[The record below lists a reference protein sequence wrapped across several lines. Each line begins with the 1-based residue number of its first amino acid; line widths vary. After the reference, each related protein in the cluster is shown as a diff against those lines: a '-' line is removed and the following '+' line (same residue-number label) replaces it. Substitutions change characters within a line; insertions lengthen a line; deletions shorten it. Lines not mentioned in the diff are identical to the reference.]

1 MSTASMSTASV
12 SSTRLNTATI
22 PAAACGCAAHDS
34 GHGAHMP
41 DVAAAQTLIRQRC
54 TPLPSERL
62 PLAQAEGRVSATAL
76 CSRCN
81 LPPFANAAMDGY
93 ALAWRDSI
101 TPGAEC
107 DVIAERAAGDGAL
120 IIDSGDDHAA
130 IAIMTG
136 ARMPDGADT
145 AAFDT
150 VVPVED
156 ATVLARDAEG
166 RALRLRID
174 RAPQRGQHVRRAG
187 EDIAAGD
194 EAVPAG
200 VRLGPSELMLLRGAG
215 VATVEVVRRP
225 LVALACTGRELV
237 DTPGAPLA
245 PGQIYNTNRAYLES
259 RLREAGA
266 VLHATT
272 TIADDPAVFLAY
284 VRGWMAEGVDIV
296 ISTGAVS
303 MGRYDFVPDTLDMLG
318 AQIVFHKLRMRP
330 GKPLLFAVLPNGALF
345 FGLPGNPVSSAVGL
359 RFFVEIALRHMLGM
373 APERPWRL
381 PLAEAVSKKPGFHLF
396 QKAELR
402 LDADGVVRVGLLKGQ
417 ESFKTRPLLRA
428 RVWAGLPTQAESLP
442 AGALVD
448 VHPLCHFDDHLFAR
462 E

>member
-1 MSTASMSTASV
+1 MTTAFMSTASV
-12 SSTRLNTATI
+12 SSARLNTATI

-34 GHGAHMP
+34 GHGAHML
-41 DVAAAQTLIRQRC
+41 DVAAAQALIRQRC

-62 PLAQAEGRVSATAL
+62 PLAQAEGRVGATAL
-76 CSRCN
+76 RSRCD

-93 ALAWRDSI
+93 ALAWRESV

-107 DVIAERAAGDGAL
+107 DVIAEQAAGDGARTA
-120 IIDSGDDHAA
+120 DTDA

-145 AAFDT
+145 

-156 ATVLARDAEG
+156 ATVQARDAEG

-215 VATVEVVRRP
+215 VATVEVVRQP

-245 PGQIYNTNRAYLES
+245 AGQIYNTNRAYLES

-266 VLHATT
+266 VLHAAT

-303 MGRYDFVPDTLDMLG
+303 MGRYDFVLDTLEMLG

-359 RFFVEIALRHMLGM
+359 RFFVETALRQMLGM

-428 RVWAGLPTQAESLP
+428 RVWAGLPAQAESLP
-442 AGALVD
+442 AGALID

>member
-1 MSTASMSTASV
+1 MSTASV
-12 SSTRLNTATI
+12 SSARVNTATI
-22 PAAACGCAAHDS
+22 PATACGCAAHDS
-34 GHGAHMP
+34 GHGAHML
-41 DVAAAQTLIRQRC
+41 DVAAAQALIRQHC
-54 TPLPSERL
+54 APLRSEHL

-76 CSRCN
+76 HSRCD
-81 LPPFANAAMDGY
+81 LPPFANSAMDGY

-107 DVIAERAAGDGAL
+107 NVVAEQAAGDAAL
-120 IIDSGDDHAA
+120 TVDVGEDHAA

-136 ARMPDGADT
+136 ARMPDGTDAAAFDT

-166 RALRLRID
+166 RASRIRID

-187 EDIAAGD
+187 DDIAAGD

-215 VATVEVVRRP
+215 VATVEVVRQPR
-225 LVALACTGRELV
+225 VALACTGRELV
-237 DTPGAPLA
+237 DTPGAALA
-245 PGQIYNTNRAYLES
+245 PGQIYNTNRVYLES
-259 RLREAGA
+259 RLRETGA
-266 VLHATT
+266 ALHAAT
-272 TIADDPAVFLAY
+272 TIADDPAVFLGY
-284 VRGWMAEGVDIV
+284 LRGWMAEGVDIV

-303 MGRYDFVPDTLDMLG
+303 MGRFDFVPDTLDMLG

-359 RFFVEIALRHMLGM
+359 RFFVETALRHMLGM

-381 PLAEAVSKKPGFHLF
+381 PLAEAVSKKQGFHLI

-462 E
+462 K

>member
-1 MSTASMSTASV
+1 MKTVSRSV
-12 SSTRLNTATI
+12 DHVV
-22 PAAACGCAAHDS
+22 ACGCDTQA
-34 GHGAHMP
+34 GAHVAHML
-41 DVAAAQTLIRQRC
+41 DVIDAQTLSRERCYELPVERVPLTQADGRVTAAAQRSVRD
-54 TPLPSERL
+54 
-62 PLAQAEGRVSATAL
+62 
-76 CSRCN
+76 
-81 LPPFANAAMDGY
+81 LPPFANSAMDGY
-93 ALAWRDSI
+93 AFAWHESLCSGDEI
-101 TPGAEC
+101 EVVAEQ
-107 DVIAERAAGDGAL
+107 AAGDGACTA
-120 IIDSGDDHAA
+120 DTDA

-145 AAFDT
+145 

-156 ATVLARDAEG
+156 ATVQARDAEG

-266 VLHATT
+266 VLHAGT

-303 MGRYDFVPDTLDMLG
+303 MGRYDFVPDTLEMLG

-359 RFFVEIALRHMLGM
+359 RFFVETALRHMLGM

-381 PLAEAVSKKPGFHLF
+381 PLAEAVSKKPGFHQF

-442 AGALVD
+442 TGALVD